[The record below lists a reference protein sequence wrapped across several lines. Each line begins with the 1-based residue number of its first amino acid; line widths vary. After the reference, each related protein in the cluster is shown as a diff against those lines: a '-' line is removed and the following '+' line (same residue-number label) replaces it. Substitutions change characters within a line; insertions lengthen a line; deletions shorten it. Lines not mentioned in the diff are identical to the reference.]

1 MLSTPGFRHG
11 LKQCFFKYSRF
22 FLASLSS
29 FHCFVTFFVGLGNPV
44 RQMSQ
49 RVLGVALTGA
59 ATSGQV
65 SHEFWGLNIGDPMA
79 FLATW
84 DHGWVCLK
92 IWDGST
98 LKSNILSMIYHHIL
112 YIWLVVTGTWLD
124 YDFPY
129 IGNNNHPN
137 WRTHIFRGIET
148 TNQIYQINH
157 LFPIEMVNPSHIFRA
172 PNPKKSWQCI
182 HIIARY
188 PHEYPIKP
196 AFRMVEF
203 RISLWKWAMAFLVQV
218 YRSACHR
225 IMPLRSSLGC
235 WDRKTP
241 WVVLLNLQ
249 PSSRGA
255 NPFNFVECL
264 GFQEF

>member
-1 MLSTPGFRHG
+1 VLFQVLSILFGFPFQFSLFCHIFCRAGKPG
-11 LKQCFFKYSRF
+11 Q
-22 FLASLSS
+22 AN
-29 FHCFVTFFVGLGNPV
+29 VTE
-44 RQMSQ
+44 
-49 RVLGVALTGA
+49 VLGVALTGA

-137 WRTHIFRGIET
+137 
-148 TNQIYQINH
+148 
-157 LFPIEMVNPSHIFRA
+157 
-172 PNPKKSWQCI
+172 
-182 HIIARY
+182 
-188 PHEYPIKP
+188 
-196 AFRMVEF
+196 
-203 RISLWKWAMAFLVQV
+203 
-218 YRSACHR
+218 
-225 IMPLRSSLGC
+225 
-235 WDRKTP
+235 
-241 WVVLLNLQ
+241 
-249 PSSRGA
+249 
-255 NPFNFVECL
+255 
-264 GFQEF
+264 